1 MNKMYA
7 TIDKNILIE
16 FFVLLN
22 WNGIIVDRY
31 LISDFGRLYDKQ
43 KQCFVNYSVD
53 KDGYFMA
60 SITVPGIGYK
70 KIRVHRFEMLS
81 FNYID
86 NYKDFQVNHK
96 DGNKQ
101 NLYIGNLEWST
112 PLENTRHGW
121 NTGLNQNTGINNG
134 NSKHD
139 DSFIHK
145 ICELIDSGY
154 NNSQISDYFN
164 IYEKSERMRMSATIT
179 GIRNGKTHKY
189 ISNEYSFMS
198 GKIKKDYNEFSI
210 HLLCK
215 ILSDGN
221 TYSYKEVM
229 DMMQIPNEDRRL
241 YRVFINDVIHKRTG
255 KVITDRFYPNIQK
268 PIIKDDDELIS

>member
-1 MNKMYA
+1 MYA
-7 TIDKNILIE
+7 TFYENTLME
-16 FFVLLN
+16 FFVPLN

-31 LISDFGRLYDKQ
+31 LISNFGRLYDNQ
-43 KQCFVNYSVD
+43 KQCFVNYSID

-60 SITVPGIGYK
+60 SITVPGFGYK
-70 KIRVHRFEMLS
+70 KIRVHRFELMS
-81 FNYID
+81 FNYVE
-86 NYKDFQVNHK
+86 NCLDFQVNHK

-121 NTGLNQNTGINNG
+121 NTGLNHNVGISNG
-134 NSKHD
+134 NGKHD
-139 DSFIHK
+139 EQIIRK
-145 ICELIDSGY
+145 ICELIDLGY

-164 IYEKSERMRMSATIT
+164 ISEKKERMRMPATIT

-189 ISNEYSFMS
+189 ISSEYSFMS
-198 GKIKKDYNEFSI
+198 GKCKKDYSEFSI

-241 YRVFINDVIHKRTG
+241 YKVFINDVISKRTG
-255 KVITDRFYPNIQK
+255 KLVTDQFYPNLQK
-268 PIIKDDDELIS
+268 PIIKEDDDLIS

>member
-1 MNKMYA
+1 MIFMH
-7 TIDKNILIE
+7 TSVDKNSIME
-16 FFVLLN
+16 FFVPLN

-31 LISDFGRLYDKQ
+31 LISDFGRLYDRL
-43 KQCFVNYSVD
+43 KQCFVNYSID

-60 SITVPGIGYK
+60 SITIPGIGYK
-70 KIRVHRFEMLS
+70 KIRVHRFELLS
-81 FNYID
+81 FDYIE
-86 NYKDFQVNHK
+86 NFMEFQVNHK

-101 NLYIGNLEWST
+101 NLYLGNLEWNT
-112 PLENTRHGW
+112 PLQNTRHGW
-121 NTGLNQNTGINNG
+121 NSGLNQNICTTNG
-134 NSKHD
+134 NGKHD
-139 DSFIHK
+139 EQFIRK

-210 HLLCK
+210 HLLCQ

-221 TYSYKEVM
+221 TYSYREVM

-241 YRVFINDVIHKRTG
+241 YKVFINDIIHKRTG
-255 KVITDRFYPNIQK
+255 KVITDRFYPNLQK